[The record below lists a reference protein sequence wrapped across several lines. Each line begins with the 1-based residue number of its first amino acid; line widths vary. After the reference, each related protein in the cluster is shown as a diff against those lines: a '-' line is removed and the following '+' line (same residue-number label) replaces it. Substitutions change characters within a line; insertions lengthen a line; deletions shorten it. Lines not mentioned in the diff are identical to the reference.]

1 MSDRR
6 IGGGAPAGRGGRG
19 FGPGGHRALPGEKP
33 KDFKASGRRLLRFFG
48 REKGLLALALVLLA
62 GAAGLN
68 AVAPTVMGRAI
79 TAHLERAL
87 QLPAF
92 FRQMLVLLAI
102 YLGAFAA
109 GAGGT
114 VVINVISN
122 RIILRLRRQAFEH
135 VQRLAV
141 SYFDRVGIGDMISR
155 LTNDIEMVYNF
166 ISNGLASSLNGVFT
180 IIGVL
185 AAMIVL
191 NLPMTLVLF
200 LILPVLLLLV
210 RAIGKIVRK
219 AAAERQRQIGALSGA
234 IEESISGMKVIQSF
248 HREEQERR
256 KFEEVNRRARDA
268 SIAMESSSFMLMPSM
283 QLVNGLALVLVLGFG
298 GAMAVMNPAVY
309 SVGLVAAFLVYAR
322 RFTQPFQQISNVYNL
337 FNSALAGAE
346 RIFEVF
352 DSREEIPQ
360 PASPRPGDA
369 IEGHVEFSSVS
380 FGYVPARRV
389 LTDIS
394 FEAHPGE
401 LTAIVGPTG
410 AGKTTIINL
419 LSRFYDVDEGTIR
432 VDGVDIREYDVNQ
445 LRASMGVVLQE
456 PFFFA
461 ASIRENLLYGR
472 PDATEEEIIQAAT
485 AANAHH
491 FVSCLPEG
499 YDTELNERGMNL
511 SQGERQLLGIT
522 RTLLANP
529 RILILD
535 EATSSVDSV
544 TERHIQQAVRRLMQ
558 GRTSFVI
565 AHRLSTIKR
574 ADRLLVIHDH
584 RIVERGTHEELM
596 AAGGFYRELYT
607 LQFEQPEIL
616 EESFE
621 SAG

>member
-6 IGGGAPAGRGGRG
+6 PAGRG
-19 FGPGGHRALPGEKP
+19 FGPGMHRVLPGEKP
-33 KDFKASGRRLLRFFG
+33 KDFRATSRRLLRFFG
-48 REKGLLALALVLLA
+48 REKGLLLFSLVMLA
-62 GAAGLN
+62 AAAALN
-68 AVAPTVMGRAI
+68 AIAPTIMGKAI
-79 TAHLERAL
+79 TAHLERSL
-87 QLPAF
+87 DLPLF
-92 FRQMLVLLAI
+92 FRQMLVLLWI
-102 YLGAFAA
+102 YLGAFLS

-114 VVINVISN
+114 VAINVISN
-122 RIILRLRRQAFEH
+122 RIIFRLRRQAFEH
-135 VQRLAV
+135 VQRLAIA
-141 SYFDRVGIGDMISR
+141 YFDRVGIGDMISR

-166 ISNGLASSLNGVFT
+166 ISNGLASSLNGIFT

-185 AAMIVL
+185 IAMVLL

-200 LILPVLLLLV
+200 LIVPVLLLLV
-210 RAIGKIVRK
+210 RAIGKVVRK
-219 AAAERQRQIGALSGA
+219 AAAERQRQVGALSAA
-234 IEESISGMKVIQSF
+234 IEESVSGMKVIQSF
-248 HREEQERR
+248 HREKEEQR
-256 KFEEVNRRARDA
+256 KFENVNSSARDA
-268 SIAMESSSFMLMPSM
+268 SIAMESSSYMLMPAM

-298 GAMAVMNPAVY
+298 GAMAILNPAVY

-322 RFTQPFQQISNVYNL
+322 RFMQPFQQISNVYNL

-352 DSREEIPQ
+352 DSQEEIRQ
-360 PASPRPGDA
+360 PVNAHPADRIA
-369 IEGHVEFSSVS
+369 GHVEFRSVE
-380 FGYVPARRV
+380 FGYSPDKQV
-389 LTDIS
+389 LQGIS

-419 LSRFYDVDEGTIR
+419 LCRFYDVDQGAIR
-432 VDGVDIREYDVNQ
+432 IDGVDIRDYDVNA
-445 LRASMGVVLQE
+445 LRASIGVVLQE

-461 ASIRENLLYGR
+461 TTIRENLLYGR
-472 PDATEEEIIQAAT
+472 PDASEERIVEAART
-485 AANAHH
+485 ANAHH
-491 FVSCLPEG
+491 FVSCLPKG
-499 YDTELNERGMNL
+499 YDTELTERGMNL

-522 RTLLANP
+522 RTLLADP

-535 EATSSVDSV
+535 EATSSVDSL
-544 TERHIQQAVRRLMQ
+544 TERHIQQAVRRLMK

-596 AAGGFYRELYT
+596 AAGGFYSELYT
-607 LQFEQPEIL
+607 LQFERPEIL

-621 SAG
+621 QAR